1 MKKLC
6 LVAHERTCEE
16 SQVKKKINTNS
27 SHRSISY
34 QFAYNKSTKYC
45 NKKKIKNF
53 VKKPLT
59 NKIKHVTIHIRTIMK
74 QIKLLRNEQKCKTS
88 KSRKPC
94 PREKVQ

>member
-16 SQVKKKINTNS
+16 SQVKKKINANS

-34 QFAYNKSTKYC
+34 QFAYNVKCIVT
-45 NKKKIKNF
+45 KKKIKILL
-53 VKKPLT
+53 KHLT
-59 NKIKHVTIHIRTIMK
+59 NKIQHVTIHIRTIMK

-94 PREKVQ
+94 PREKMQ